1 MITRISLRNWKSHM
15 DSEFTFTPGVNAI
28 IGIMG
33 SGKTSIVQALTFGL
47 FGTFPAL
54 QSRKITLD
62 DLIMNKPQKRSS
74 AEISLDLQAGGKMY
88 SVRRVIERGKGT
100 TLAEIREDGKL
111 TEVNPQGVNRVI
123 QDTLQMDYDLFSK
136 AVYSEQNSL
145 DYFLTIPKGQRTGH
159 IDRMLKLDRFE
170 KAREGSVSLANRIG
184 HGKAEK
190 AKLLEELEKE
200 NLGERIRIVS
210 GEVKGL
216 DREKDALE
224 KDLAKASKGKDGL
237 QEKVESFDKLEKR
250 FNDIKVEMG
259 SVEAGIKEIEENLKS
274 SREKLRGMDPDE
286 IPRNLEK
293 LEKEMDALEGEMEKE
308 RSGLEESR
316 NMVASMNAEIAAIK
330 EQIDEMDRLGDRCP
344 TCESLIT
351 DDKRKK
357 LTGIRKGKEIVLRN
371 KVNNLAKEMEEKKER
386 VKLIEEQIRER
397 SLKKESMGSLL
408 GDMDYVKGIEER
420 KKGYEERDASM
431 RKELSKVQARMQESD
446 IKEMRKDLQE
456 MIAREREIMARLSG
470 IEEKISDRK
479 DSLDDLKRRE
489 EMLRKY
495 KDSMKKDEEIAGKLN
510 SFVRVLKVTQ
520 DQLREEFLKNV
531 NRSMGMIWN
540 ELYPY
545 GDLSGVRL
553 AIDKDYVL
561 QVRGSDGWVS
571 VDGIVS
577 GGERSIAC
585 LALRIAFSMALV
597 PNLKWLILDEPTHNL
612 DSNAIEQFTGV
623 LREKINNFV
632 GQVFLITHEEGV
644 SEGVMGSLYKLER
657 NKEIN
662 EPTRIVGM

>member
-1 MITRISLRNWKSHM
+1 MN
-15 DSEFTFTPGVNAI
+15 SEFTFTPGVNAI

-62 DLIMNKPQKRSS
+62 DLIMNKPQKRNS
-74 AEISLDLQAGGKMY
+74 AEISMEFQAGGKLY
-88 SVRRVIERGKGT
+88 SVRRVIETGKGT

-145 DYFLTIPKGQRTGH
+145 DYFLTIPKGQRTSH

-170 KAREGSVSLANRIG
+170 KAREGSVSLVNRIG
-184 HGKAEK
+184 HGKLEK
-190 AKLLEELEKE
+190 AKFLEELEKD
-200 NLGERIRIVS
+200 NLESKVKTVS
-210 GEVKGL
+210 DEVKEL
-216 DREKDALE
+216 NRERSALE
-224 KDLAKASKGKDGL
+224 KDLIESKKGKDGL
-237 QEKVESFDKLEKR
+237 QERVKSFDRLERR
-250 FNDIKVEMG
+250 FNEIKIEMS

-286 IPRNLEK
+286 IPKNLEK
-293 LEKEMDALEGEMEKE
+293 LEKEISILGEEIEKE
-308 RSGLEESR
+308 RSSLEESR
-316 NMVASMNAEIAAIK
+316 NNVASLNAEIATIK
-330 EQIDEMDRLGDRCP
+330 EQIDEMNRLGDRCP
-344 TCESLIT
+344 TCESSIT
-351 DDKRKK
+351 DDKRNK

-371 KVNNLAKEMEEKKER
+371 KVNNLVREMGKKKER
-386 VKLIEEQIRER
+386 VKLIEDQIRER
-397 SLKKESMGSLL
+397 SLKRESINSLL

-420 KKGYEERDASM
+420 KKGYEEKSASM
-431 RKELSKVQARMQESD
+431 EKELNEMQTRMQESD
-446 IKEMRKDLQE
+446 IKAMREDLQE
-456 MIAREREIMARLSG
+456 MIASEREIMTKLSG
-470 IEEKISDRK
+470 IEEKINDRK
-479 DSLDDLKRRE
+479 DSLNDLKKRE

-495 KDSMKKDEEIAGKLN
+495 KDGMKRDEEIAGKLN
-510 SFVRVLKVTQ
+510 TFVKVLKVTQ

-531 NRSMGMIWN
+531 NHSMGMIWK

-561 QVRGSDGWVS
+561 QVKGSDGWMS
-571 VDGIVS
+571 VDGVVS

-612 DSNAIEQFTGV
+612 DINAIEQFTSV

-632 GQVFLITHEEGV
+632 GQVFLITHEERV

-662 EPTRIVGM
+662 EPTKIMNT